1 MLTSVRTWLAPAAA
15 AVLAAGLAGCG
26 GTTSSASPT
35 PSAPASF
42 PERGEVIL
50 HDPFDDDSNGWG
62 VIDSPEY
69 GTAHYEGGG
78 YVWRTTGRVV
88 SLVPEILGKK
98 FDSGALSMSD
108 VVMDADVTIKKG
120 GGVVGL
126 QCRNSPDTDAGY
138 RWYDFVARDGYVA
151 IQLADDRSNI
161 DVLAE
166 SKDVT
171 IPLGKPFSIS
181 GACITVGDDVQLTVA
196 INHVPLLTAT
206 VPAKPTDGAP
216 GLVGWTHPMH
226 SELDAT
232 WDQFTVSTPA
242 G

>member
-1 MLTSVRTWLAPAAA
+1 MVTSVRTWLAATAV

-26 GTTSSASPT
+26 GTSSASPT

-42 PERGEVIL
+42 PEPGKLIL
-50 HDPFDDDSNGWG
+50 HDSFDDDSNGWG
-62 VIDSPEY
+62 IIDSPEY
-69 GTAHYEGGG
+69 GTAHYEAGS
-78 YVWRTTGRVV
+78 YVWKTTGRVV
-88 SLVPEILGKK
+88 SLVPETLGKK
-98 FDSGALSMSD
+98 FDSGGLSMSD
-108 VVMDADVTIKKG
+108 VVMDADVTINKG

-138 RWYDFVARDGYVA
+138 RWYDFVARDGYIA

-166 SKDVT
+166 RKDVP
-171 IPLGKPFSIS
+171 IPLGKPFSIG
-181 GACITVGDDVQLTVA
+181 GACITSGNDVQLTLA
-196 INHVPLLTAT
+196 INHEPLLAATA
-206 VPAKPTDGAP
+206 PAKPTDGAP

-226 SELDAT
+226 SELDVA

-242 G
+242 S